1 MQTAGYWPHTHTRAH
16 PPLTPAPQPNINKE
30 YRSCAMSLNQT
41 HTHARTR
48 TRALYSHCLGPLQ
61 RVVMRLSRTRP
72 CDISPLTLTHSFCLS
87 QLRDVA
93 TTRCMCFAAFR
104 FPLQCPPP
112 PSTIHTLTQIHIR
125 AFSPNLLYSSPL
137 LSSLPSQRSP
147 LSAPSAAA
155 RRQSSN
161 RTTERDASPS
171 SSAPR
176 RGQAGGRE
184 RERPEEEE

>member
-1 MQTAGYWPHTHTRAH
+1 
-16 PPLTPAPQPNINKE
+16 
-30 YRSCAMSLNQT
+30 MSLNQT

-48 TRALYSHCLGPLQ
+48 TRAFYSHCLGPLQ

-104 FPLQCPPP
+104 FPLQCPP
-112 PSTIHTLTQIHIR
+112 
-125 AFSPNLLYSSPL
+125 LLLCTHSHRYTYVHFLPTYCTPL

-155 RRQSSN
+155 RSQSSN
-161 RTTERDASPS
+161 RTRAGLLSVFLCAAERTSGKKGE
-171 SSAPR
+171 R
-176 RGQAGGRE
+176 KTRGGGMSGRTK
-184 RERPEEEE
+184 